1 MARRVLAVR
10 WALTNRGTLEVKA
23 LIVRTK
29 ALMVRKVL
37 SPDCWGGGGD
47 LATRLTGACHYQQI
61 RSLKGPPLSEKPC
74 Q

>member
-37 SPDCWGGGGD
+37 TKVGI
-47 LATRLTGACHYQQI
+47 LAVFW
-61 RSLKGPPLSEKPC
+61 SF
-74 Q
+74 